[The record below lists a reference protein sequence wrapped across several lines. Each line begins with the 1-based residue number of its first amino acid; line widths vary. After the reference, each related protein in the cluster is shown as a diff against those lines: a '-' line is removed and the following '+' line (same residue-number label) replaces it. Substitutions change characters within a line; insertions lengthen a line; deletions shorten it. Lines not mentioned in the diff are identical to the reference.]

1 MPSFDDIQETLN
13 FANRT
18 LWLFILAAGA
28 TLLTIQTVESAIET
42 AWPHQRRMGG
52 RLPGE
57 RRAVPVMGIVAILV
71 LAGALLSLMTL
82 GVMLW
87 RDVAGTY
94 NQRLGAVLLLAGW
107 IAFMLA
113 SLNWFGFGRVVRE
126 TGMIG
131 PLALCALLLV
141 ADVMLLV
148 AFIDIV
154 PEFGEVW
161 DAIKEFIPFLS
172 EEADPAAMGT

>member
-1 MPSFDDIQETLN
+1 MPSFDELRETLN
-13 FANRT
+13 FGNRL
-18 LWLFILAAGA
+18 LWLFIFVAGA
-28 TLLTIQTVESAIET
+28 TLFTIQTIESAIET

-71 LAGALLSLMTL
+71 LAGALLALTTL

-87 RDVAGTY
+87 RDVESTD
-94 NQRLGAVLLLAGW
+94 NQRLAAVLLLAGW

-113 SLNWFGFGRVVRE
+113 SLNWFGFGRMLRE

-131 PLALCALLLV
+131 PLALAALLLV
-141 ADVMLLV
+141 AVVMLLV

-172 EEADPAAMGT
+172 DETEPGAIGT